1 MSIIVNFIIK
11 IHVHVTCNN
20 LMIHI
25 NSILNMSEDVYL
37 MSATLNIF
45 SLSTNSFRL
54 SSDSSFNLDIPCQ
67 NNIISTDEV
76 TWWNSQNK
84 DFLMKSRLFIDQRSI
99 LKYQLNNL
107 RHNYPM
113 FSIFTEEA
121 AFKVSPLVSPSAS
134 NCWQTFV
141 TASSLESLTFVAE

>member
-1 MSIIVNFIIK
+1 MFMHFI
-11 IHVHVTCNN
+11 CNN

-25 NSILNMSEDVYL
+25 NSVLNMTEDVYL

-45 SLSTNSFRL
+45 SLSTKSFWL
-54 SSDSSFNLDIPCQ
+54 SSFWFLIQSWYFKPEQHKLHWCSYMMKFSKQRL
-67 NNIISTDEV
+67 
-76 TWWNSQNK
+76 
-84 DFLMKSRLFIDQRSI
+84 FLMKSRLFIDQRSI

-107 RHNYPM
+107 RHNYPL

-121 AFKVSPLVSPSAS
+121 TFKVSPLVSPSAS